1 MYLLILCA
9 VTTGCGPSA
18 EQKADPQRLDAA
30 RNAAENREQAAEKRA
45 AEKRA
50 AEKEAAEEKA
60 AQKKA
65 DEKKAAEEK
74 AAANGYVKIKVEVEL
89 RGVLSCTEEGAII
102 SVDKEH
108 GWVFD
113 FGKGE
118 KKYGWELDFG
128 EDKEMRAKAK
138 ALDGKTVLVEGS
150 AILQYQKGTV
160 ESGPFSGRRGGDM
173 TVSVLDLGPKVAVK
187 SLVAAPKE

>member
-1 MYLLILCA
+1 MSVRPLIAVYLSILCA

-18 EQKADPQRLDAA
+18 DPKAYPQRLDAA

-74 AAANGYVKIKVEVEL
+74 AAANSYVKVRVEVEL
-89 RGVLSCTEEGAII
+89 RGVLSCADEAATI
-102 SVDKEH
+102 S
-108 GWVFD
+108 
-113 FGKGE
+113 
-118 KKYGWELDFG
+118 
-128 EDKEMRAKAK
+128 
-138 ALDGKTVLVEGS
+138 
-150 AILQYQKGTV
+150 IGT
-160 ESGPFSGRRGGDM
+160 
-173 TVSVLDLGPKVAVK
+173 T
-187 SLVAAPKE
+187 